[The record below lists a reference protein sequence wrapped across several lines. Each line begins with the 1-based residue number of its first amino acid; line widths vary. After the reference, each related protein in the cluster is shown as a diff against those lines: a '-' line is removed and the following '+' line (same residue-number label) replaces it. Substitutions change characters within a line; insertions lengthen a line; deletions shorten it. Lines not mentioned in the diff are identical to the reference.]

1 MIAEFINSPVFIA
14 VLGAFF
20 TLIGWGFTTLFS
32 KFKEVDFKLETAKDK
47 ITQLEFSSVE
57 MIATKVTLS
66 NFGSRLGSLESEDA
80 VLKSN
85 LEQIKT
91 ALNDEKAE
99 RQQSSQVMLDILS
112 KLGELT
118 TQMAVITTRLENIDR
133 RLTRLEAKVQ

>member
-1 MIAEFINSPVFIA
+1 MIAEFINSPFFIA

-20 TLIGWGFTTLFS
+20 TLIGWGFTTLFG
-32 KFKEVDFKLETAKDK
+32 KFKSVDDKLETVRDK
-47 ITQLEFSSVE
+47 ITQLEFSSLEV
-57 MIATKVTLS
+57 IATKVTLS
-66 NFGSRLGSLESEDA
+66 SFGSRIGSLENEDA

-91 ALNDEKAE
+91 ALSDEKAE

-118 TQMAVITTRLENIDR
+118 TQMAVIATKLENIDS
-133 RLTRLEAKVQ
+133 RLTKIEAKS

>member
-1 MIAEFINSPVFIA
+1 MIAEFINSPAFIA

-20 TLIGWGFTTLFS
+20 TLIGWGFTTLFG
-32 KFKEVDFKLETAKDK
+32 KFKSVDDKLETAKDK

-66 NFGSRLGSLESEDA
+66 NFGSRIGSLEGEDA

-85 LEQIKT
+85 FEQIKQ

-118 TQMAVITTRLENIDR
+118 TDMAVITTRLESIDA
-133 RLTRLEAKVQ
+133 RLTRLENK